1 MKRIILFGAPGSGK
15 GTQADALEEKYGYKK
30 IATGDLVRTEI
41 AEKTE
46 LGMQFKYIS
55 GKGELV
61 PDDVIVRMFKK
72 RLGQKDIKNAYI
84 VDGFPRTLSQAE
96 ALSGIEADEEI
107 AVYLKLGDEDLVVK
121 RILSRLTCTQCG
133 AIYRTEG
140 DPPANEVKCTRCGGI
155 AERRSD
161 DTEDVVRRRIHV
173 YREATKPVI
182 RYYKDRG
189 VFHEI
194 DASRTIEE
202 IFKDLE
208 DVLN

>member
-30 IATGDLVRTEI
+30 ISTGDLVRAEI
-41 AEKTE
+41 AAKTE

-61 PDDVIVRMFKK
+61 PDDVIVRIFKR
-72 RLGQKDIKNAYI
+72 RLEKKDITDAYI
-84 VDGFPRTLSQAE
+84 VDGFPRTRSQAE
-96 ALSGIEADEEI
+96 ALSAIDADEEI
-107 AVYLKLGDEDLVVK
+107 AVYLKLGDEKIVVK
-121 RILSRLTCTQCG
+121 RILSRLTCSQCG
-133 AIYRTEG
+133 AIFSSKE
-140 DPPANEVKCTRCGGI
+140 DPPEDEMKCTQCGGI
-155 AERRSD
+155 ATRRGD
-161 DTEDVVRRRIHV
+161 DTEAVVLNRIRI
-173 YREATKPVI
+173 YRESTKPVI
-182 RYYKDRG
+182 RYYKDMG

-194 DASRTIEE
+194 DASRSIES

>member
-15 GTQADALEEKYGYKK
+15 GTQADALEEKYGYRK
-30 IATGDLVRTEI
+30 ISTGDLVRTEI
-41 AEKTE
+41 AADTE

-72 RLGQKDIKNAYI
+72 RLGQKDIKDAYI
-84 VDGFPRTLSQAE
+84 VDGFPRTLSQAQ
-96 ALSGIEADEEI
+96 ALSGIPADEEI
-107 AVYLKLGDEDLVVK
+107 AVYLKLGNEDIVVK

-133 AIYRTEG
+133 AIFRSEE
-140 DPPANEVKCTRCGGI
+140 DPPADRMKCTQCGGI
-155 AERRSD
+155 AARRGD
-161 DTEDVVRRRIHV
+161 DTEAVVKNRIRI

-194 DASRTIEE
+194 DASRSIED

-208 DVLN
+208 DVVN